1 MSLPGFTADVSLPK
15 PIGFYA
21 VRNVGTA
28 AGDKPVVELQQIGL
42 SPLASSMSITPPA
55 GAPGCID
62 IHYVPRCYSA
72 NPLTPIGGQCCDF
85 TFEKRCDGRR
95 VSICT
100 FTECTAPLDQRIS
113 S

>member
-1 MSLPGFTADVSLPK
+1 MSLPGFTAGTSL
-15 PIGFYA
+15 
-21 VRNVGTA
+21 N
-28 AGDKPVVELQQIGL
+28 KPVGLYAMRNSRASLGDISAVELQQIGL
-42 SPLASSMSITPPA
+42 KPLASSTSIAPPA
-55 GAPGCID
+55 AAPRCID

-100 FTECTAPLDQRIS
+100 FTECTKFPDTASQ
-113 S
+113 